1 MERMASMD
9 ALRGFAI
16 LIMFLDHILFLSPN
30 SGFDPFNPRF
40 FTRIAEPV
48 FAVLLGYF
56 LLNRGSGKLLPRLA
70 EIIAVAFF
78 VNLFFYTLTGKLEI
92 LASFILV
99 FALYFAL
106 RERLVWLIPL
116 VFFVSVDPTMN
127 FLDYPLSLVASQVAL
142 GMGLRSGMG
151 PWLALVFLA
160 AAFVIP
166 SPYSYAA
173 IFTAV
178 AAGLVVLAQ
187 KFKDVSVPGLSQIG
201 RKPLTYYVIQYALAA
216 VVAVVLF
223 GAK

>member
-9 ALRGFAI
+9 TLRGFAI
-16 LIMFLDHILFLSPN
+16 AVMFLDHVLFFSPS

-40 FTRIAEPV
+40 FTRIAEPL

-56 LLNRGSGKLLPRLA
+56 LINRSTDKLLPRLA
-70 EIIAVAFF
+70 EIIGVSLL
-78 VNLFFYTLTGKLEI
+78 VNLFFYAITGKLEI

-106 RERLVWLIPL
+106 KEKLAWLIPL
-116 VFFVSVDPTMN
+116 VLFLPVDPTMK

-142 GMGLRSGMG
+142 GMWIRSGKT
-151 PWLALVFLA
+151 PWAALIFLA
-160 AAFVIP
+160 APFVIP

-178 AAGLVVLAQ
+178 AAGLIILAQ
-187 KFKDVSVPGLSQIG
+187 KFKDISVPGLSQIG

-216 VVAVVLF
+216 VVSVILF
-223 GAK
+223 GPK